1 MQDRDD
7 LPDDVPIADAVE
19 QNQDAAPEP
28 ATFDAVDEVEV
39 PIDANPSDWQEQ
51 LQEVDVDDDLDDYR

>member
-1 MQDRDD
+1 MHDRDD

-19 QNQDAAPEP
+19 QEQDAAPEP
-28 ATFDAVDEVEV
+28 STFDEVEELEA
-39 PIDANPSDWQEQ
+39 PIEADPSDWQEQ